1 MSQTSASRVGEVRPS
16 QLMFTYGV
24 GALID
29 LPKLSVI
36 VTGLDDWPTS
46 PEYVRP
52 INESRL
58 LQAVQYH
65 LPSVDKLLA
74 PPVVADTGGPA
85 DPLDPAT
92 LVGVPV
98 ATFPRWMVCPHCRIL
113 APLSSGLFQLDES
126 LYRMDETCYRHTS
139 CNKAKNPEVIP
150 ARFLAACEKGHLDDF
165 PWVEF
170 VHRNEP
176 CESPMLRLIEHGPSG
191 EARDL
196 EARCEHCNSQRRLS
210 EAFGVENREKMPDCR
225 GRRPHL
231 RDYETD
237 PCGLKMRTIILG
249 ASNTWFPVSLSAIC
263 IPVTAD
269 ILLQLI
275 EENWGMLKNVTALPI
290 VAFMRSVGQLGRLSA
305 YSDEKI
311 FAAIQQHQRNLA
323 VGSTNKSKPD
333 LKYPEWKVFTEH
345 NPALNG
351 DEFRLRPVDV
361 PLQFQGLIQQVVLVE
376 RLREV
381 TALVGFTRIDS
392 GGEMTDEL
400 DIPTENAPLSR
411 GPSKWVPACEVRG
424 EGIFIQFDEARI
436 NEWTQRKAVAEAG
449 KEFFDAHVRWRK
461 ARGIEP
467 PEDGFPGMGY
477 ILLHSFAHALMR
489 QLSLECGYAAA
500 SIRERIYAQTQTE
513 TREAM
518 AGILIYTSA
527 PDSEGTLGGLV
538 SLGETETLG
547 LHIAQALES
556 AHLCA
561 NDPLCAEHVPGAQ
574 GHTIHAAACH
584 ACLFSPE
591 TSCERG
597 NRYLDRAML
606 SPTVERD
613 GRSFFGCPGIPYGN
627 SQRPSTRA

>member
-1 MSQTSASRVGEVRPS
+1 MTSRVGEVRPS

-29 LPKLSVI
+29 LPKLSVL
-36 VTGLDDWPTS
+36 VTGLDDWPVN
-46 PEYVRP
+46 PEYTHPV
-52 INESRL
+52 NESRL
-58 LQAVQYH
+58 LQAVQFH
-65 LPSVDKLLA
+65 LPSVEKLLS
-74 PPVVADTGGPA
+74 PPQVPDTGAPL
-85 DPLDPAT
+85 DPLDPVT

-98 ATFPRWMVCPHCRIL
+98 ATFPRWMVCPKCRTL
-113 APLSSGLFQLDES
+113 APLSSGLFQLDEN
-126 LYRMDETCYRHTS
+126 LYRIDETCYRHPS

-150 ARFLAACEKGHLDDF
+150 ARFLAACENGHLDDF

-170 VHRNEP
+170 VHRNTP
-176 CESPMLRLIEHGPSG
+176 CELPMLRLIEHGPSG

-196 EARCEHCNSQRRLS
+196 EVRCEHCNSQRRLS
-210 EAFGVENREKMPDCR
+210 EAFGVENREKMPLCR

-231 RDYETD
+231 RDFETE

-249 ASNTWFPVSLSAIC
+249 ASNTWFPVSLSAIG
-263 IPVTAD
+263 IPVSAD
-269 ILLQLI
+269 IILQLI
-275 EENWGMLKNVTALPI
+275 EENWGVLKNVTGPQI
-290 VAFMRSVGQLGRLSA
+290 VAFMRSVGQLGRLSQ

-311 FAAIQQHQRNLA
+311 FAAIQQHQHNLA
-323 VGSTNKSKPD
+323 TASTQNTRPD
-333 LKYPEWKVFTEH
+333 LKTPEWKVFTEH
-345 NPALNG
+345 NPALNS
-351 DEFRLRPVDV
+351 DEFRLRPVEV
-361 PLQFQGLIQQVVLVE
+361 PPAYRGLLKQVVLVE

-381 TALVGFTRIDS
+381 TALVGFTRIDA

-411 GPSKWVPACEVRG
+411 VPPAWVPASEVRG
-424 EGIFIQFDEARI
+424 EGLFIQFDEAHIAQWI
-436 NEWTQRKAVAEAG
+436 NRPAVNQASG
-449 KEFFDAHVRWRK
+449 EFFDAHVRWRK
-461 ARGIEP
+461 ARGIDP
-467 PEDGFPGMGY
+467 PEEGFPGMRY
-477 ILLHSFAHALMR
+477 VLLHSFSHALMR
-489 QLSLECGYAAA
+489 QLSLECGYATA
-500 SIRERIYAQTQTE
+500 SIRERIYAQTPGD
-513 TREAM
+513 TREGM

-547 LHIAQALES
+547 LHIAQALEA

-561 NDPLCAEHVPGAQ
+561 NDPLCAEHIPGAQ

-597 NRYLDRAML
+597 NRYLDRACL

-613 GRSFFGCPGIPYGN
+613 ALSFFDIP
-627 SQRPSTRA
+627 